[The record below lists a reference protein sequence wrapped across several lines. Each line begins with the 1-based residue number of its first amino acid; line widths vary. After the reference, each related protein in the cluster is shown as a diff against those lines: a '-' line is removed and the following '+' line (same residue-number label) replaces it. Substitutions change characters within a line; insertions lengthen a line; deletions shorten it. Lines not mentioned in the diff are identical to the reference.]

1 MCLFSL
7 PGYNEEN
14 REIKLCNYG
23 IQIQIGK
30 TKVMF
35 HTYWASQY
43 RDKTEAQPFTALLS
57 APSELTCPA
66 VDRLSLGTD
75 GKTSHLLQ
83 DAPKAPL
90 AQLSL

>member
-1 MCLFSL
+1 
-7 PGYNEEN
+7 
-14 REIKLCNYG
+14 
-23 IQIQIGK
+23 
-30 TKVMF
+30 MF

-43 RDKTEAQPFTALLS
+43 RDKTEALLS